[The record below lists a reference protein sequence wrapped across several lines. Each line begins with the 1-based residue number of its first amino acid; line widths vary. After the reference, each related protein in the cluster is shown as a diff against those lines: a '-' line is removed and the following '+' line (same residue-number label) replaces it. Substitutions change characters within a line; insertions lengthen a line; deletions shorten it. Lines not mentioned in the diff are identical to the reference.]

1 MRRGETRALL
11 LSVMA
16 GVAAS
21 ACALLLGL
29 GLPLLAARALDARR
43 FGLVV
48 AATGVAVVAIGTY
61 LLVRLVA
68 RPIERLLRAAERL
81 KASAPGEFPPLGEGS
96 GGLSSAA
103 VAFERVSGTL
113 GEERARLARK
123 VEELTEANEAL
134 ARARESLLRTE
145 RLAAVGRLAAGL
157 AHEVGNPLGAISGY
171 AALARSR
178 VPPDAPPELADAI
191 DRIAAAADRIDG
203 TVRDLLDFARPSGPA
218 PQPLDLRGV
227 VEVSVD
233 LARAHARIRQT
244 GIHVDVPADLPAVL
258 GTERQ
263 LCQVLLN
270 LLLNAADAMDGA
282 GTASIRARAEPGRVR
297 VEVDDTGPGI
307 PERDLRRVFDP
318 FFTTKDIGHGT
329 GLGLAV
335 SHGIVSALGG
345 EISAENLPEGGG
357 ARFTLL
363 LPVEPAA
370 RPAG

>member
-1 MRRGETRALL
+1 MRRGETRVLL
-11 LSVMA
+11 LSAMA
-16 GVAAS
+16 GVAAT

-48 AATGVAVVAIGTY
+48 AATGIAVVGVGTF

-81 KASAPGEFPPLGEGS
+81 EASAPGELPPLGEGP

-103 VAFERVSGTL
+103 VAFERVSGAL
-113 GEERARLARK
+113 EDERARLARK
-123 VEELTEANEAL
+123 VDELTEANEAL

-171 AALARSR
+171 AALARAR

-203 TVRDLLDFARPSGPA
+203 TVRDLLDFARASPPQL
-218 PQPLDLRGV
+218 QPLAVAGLVAGAADMASAQSRFGGV
-227 VEVSVD
+227 PVDVEV
-233 LARAHARIRQT
+233 
-244 GIHVDVPADLPAVL
+244 PPDLPPVMGA
-258 GTERQ
+258 ERQ
-263 LCQVLLN
+263 LAQVLLN
-270 LLLNAADAMDGA
+270 LLLNAGDAMQGS
-282 GTASIRARAEPGRVR
+282 GRVTVRARADAGW
-297 VEVDDTGPGI
+297 VEIEVEDDGPGI
-307 PERDLRRVFDP
+307 PEANLPRVFDP
-318 FFTTKDIGHGT
+318 FFTTKEVGHGT

-335 SHGIVSALGG
+335 CYGLVTSQGG
-345 EISAENLPEGGG
+345 EIAAANAPGRG
-357 ARFTLL
+357 ARFTIRLRRARGA
-363 LPVEPAA
+363 EPAA
-370 RPAG
+370 